1 MWRGLFKGCDSYHSP
16 KPVPGNVLLTR
27 CGEWGGEAGPCCGR
41 VSVVSVSDGAVVM
54 ADKMWWPSQ
63 QSMFNVPAAFSSAVA
78 VQQAQWYYQQALQ
91 QQQQAALPLVCVS
104 STAAIISLT
113 SYSRSLFPY
122 FLIFLFHC
130 TLNIYIAHLFV
141 KNIELLSAASKT

>member
-41 VSVVSVSDGAVVM
+41 VSAVSVSDGAVVM

-91 QQQQAALPLVCVS
+91 QQQQAALPLVCLLS
-104 STAAIISLT
+104 HLLSRRHHSIANFLLSLT
-113 SYSRSLFPY
+113 LS
-122 FLIFLFHC
+122 IFR
-130 TLNIYIAHLFV
+130 V
-141 KNIELLSAASKT
+141 P

>member
-41 VSVVSVSDGAVVM
+41 VSAVSVSDGAVVM

-91 QQQQAALPLVCVS
+91 QQQQAALPLVC
-104 STAAIISLT
+104 
-113 SYSRSLFPY
+113 
-122 FLIFLFHC
+122 
-130 TLNIYIAHLFV
+130 
-141 KNIELLSAASKT
+141 LLSHPISSLVTPP